1 MYYILYLYTIYSV
14 LASARVNVCFVP
26 KADVRR
32 FYFWK
37 FFCAK
42 IGEGKR
48 GRYYIDR
55 EADWIM
61 TSKLYEPY
69 LFSITI
75 SWACPGFGL
84 F

>member
-1 MYYILYLYTIYSV
+1 MSV
-14 LASARVNVCFVP
+14 LCQKRTL
-26 KADVRR
+26 AD
-32 FYFWK
+32 FHSGK
-37 FFCAK
+37 IFFAK
-42 IGEGKR
+42 IWEGKE

-75 SWACPGFGL
+75 LWACSGFGL